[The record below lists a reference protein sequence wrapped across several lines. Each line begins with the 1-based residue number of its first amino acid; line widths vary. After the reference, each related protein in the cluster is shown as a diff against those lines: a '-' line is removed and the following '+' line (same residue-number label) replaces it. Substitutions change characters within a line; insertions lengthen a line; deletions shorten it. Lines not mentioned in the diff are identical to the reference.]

1 LALPYYEELDGTTVD
16 LLKLSKLL
24 QQRTEVLGEIPEK
37 IDFLAD
43 FPEYDVAMYVN
54 KKMKTNLPD
63 SLENLKKVREVL
75 AEVDTWEFETMH
87 DSLFALVNTMGV
99 KNGQILWPLRCA
111 VSGKDVTPG
120 GGVELAELM
129 GKEESLRRIDIGIAK
144 LSEAIQ

>member
-1 LALPYYEELDGTTVD
+1 
-16 LLKLSKLL
+16 
-24 QQRTEVLGEIPEK
+24 
-37 IDFLAD
+37 
-43 FPEYDVAMYVN
+43 
-54 KKMKTNLPD
+54 
-63 SLENLKKVREVL
+63 
-75 AEVDTWEFETMH
+75 MH